1 VKPPF
6 PAVSGFNAC
15 PTTVNNVETLA
26 CLPFIVN
33 EGAEAFKT
41 FGPENNAG
49 PHLISLSG
57 HVNKPGVY
65 EVRLDANLK
74 DIIYDLGGGIPNGKQ
89 LKGVIPGGAS
99 SSVLTADEIDVT
111 YSFDALAQAGTMMG
125 SAAIMVFDEDTDVVK
140 LLHRIVRFFSHESC
154 GQCTPC
160 REGTHWARMIIRDFL
175 DGNGNEHKLKRL
187 HRVGGNMMG
196 TTVCALGDACGMPIQ
211 SFTTKFA
218 DEFRDVQAL
227 AA

>member
-1 VKPPF
+1 
-6 PAVSGFNAC
+6 
-15 PTTVNNVETLA
+15 
-26 CLPFIVN
+26 
-33 EGAEAFKT
+33 
-41 FGPENNAG
+41 
-49 PHLISLSG
+49 
-57 HVNKPGVY
+57 
-65 EVRLDANLK
+65 
-74 DIIYDLGGGIPNGKQ
+74 
-89 LKGVIPGGAS
+89 
-99 SSVLTADEIDVT
+99 
-111 YSFDALAQAGTMMG
+111 MMG

-175 DGNGNEHKLKRL
+175 NGNGNEHKLKRL